1 MTFKQQEH
9 IIKLTKQKGRI
20 KMQKQKELLK
30 KIYDE
35 EIHDLAVE
43 VANQL

>member
-9 IIKLTKQKGRI
+9 IIKLTKQKERI

-30 KIYDE
+30 KMEVMTCLI
-35 EIHDLAVE
+35 AVK
-43 VANQL
+43 